1 MTYVLKKGFLCV
13 KVLSEA
19 TREQTNKTEIV
30 FYFWAGEGGC
40 SENEDCGV
48 RSAECGVRS
57 AECGVRSLKKKG
69 IKKFKKIKN
78 IEIKAE
84 FKSELSRIIKYIN
97 KLELET

>member
-1 MTYVLKKGFLCV
+1 MRS
-13 KVLSEA
+13 SE
-19 TREQTNKTEIV
+19 
-30 FYFWAGEGGC
+30 FGLW
-40 SENEDCGV
+40 
-48 RSAECGVRS
+48 
-57 AECGVRSLKKKG
+57 SLKKKG